1 MNRSASPLVKS
12 KTNLLIKNKYRE
24 ADYHDRYFLRD
35 FNNYRDSFKKEIKKK
50 LYNESLDNKD
60 TTFLEL
66 KNSFEKKNYNQ
77 KRIEI
82 FYKKFEVNL
91 RLRKR
96 YNKNLRFLTK
106 EETSFQ
112 SYIYLGLLII
122 KLKRIDIFQKL
133 NIILKLLDKLAV
145 NKRKYKYYNYLL
157 LSKLILIEEKLIK
170 KILKS

>member
-1 MNRSASPLVKS
+1 MINKY
-12 KTNLLIKNKYRE
+12 KKNINLLIKNKYRE

-35 FNNYRDSFKKEIKKK
+35 FNSYRDSLKKEIKKR